1 MQAVANTLVIE
12 GFQCHWTHKSSDS
25 IAFLAQMTKHCVKL
39 YEVNYFKFHIKR
51 HILRTFLS
59 QGKTVSSRAFDD
71 KSADPDSLTRL
82 LTLKEFN
89 AASLKQ
95 KVSILSKISF
105 KAFHSTFC
113 FLMQPLSVTNMFAKQ
128 LMQLNGLSVEKAEA
142 IVKVYPTPTALM
154 AAFRTAGTDA
164 SQLLSK
170 IECGKNSKRTI
181 GPTIS
186 QTLAKLYTQH
196 YFDF

>member
-1 MQAVANTLVIE
+1 
-12 GFQCHWTHKSSDS
+12 
-25 IAFLAQMTKHCVKL
+25 
-39 YEVNYFKFHIKR
+39 
-51 HILRTFLS
+51 
-59 QGKTVSSRAFDD
+59 
-71 KSADPDSLTRL
+71 LTRL

-95 KVSILSKISF
+95 KVSTLSNISF
-105 KAFHSTFC
+105 KAFHSTFSS
-113 FLMQPLSVTNMFAKQ
+113 LMQPLSVTNMFAKQ

-142 IVKVYPTPTALM
+142 IVKVYPTPTTLM